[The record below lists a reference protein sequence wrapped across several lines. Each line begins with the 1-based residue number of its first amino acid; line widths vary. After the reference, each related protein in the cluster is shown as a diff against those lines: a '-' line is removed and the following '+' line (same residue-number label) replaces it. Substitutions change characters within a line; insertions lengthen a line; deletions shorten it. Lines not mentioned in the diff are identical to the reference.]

1 MAVVSSGPPSG
12 SLRAAKYDDA
22 EFRAAKALAEG
33 SPIWRALKAV
43 SRQRR
48 PVQVGS
54 AVPLLRLRNERLLFK
69 K

>member
-12 SLRAAKYDDA
+12 SVRAAKYDDA
-22 EFRAAKALAEG
+22 EVRAAKALAEG
-33 SPIWRALKAV
+33 SPIWRAC
-43 SRQRR
+43 RQRQ